1 MTPKKRTEISTVIR
15 VEEIEQRIHFIRG
28 QRVMLD
34 KDLAEL
40 YQVETFNLNK
50 AVKRNIKRFPD
61 DFMFTLS
68 REEAHTLRFQIGMSK
83 RKGSGGRRYLP
94 NVFTQEGVA
103 MLSSVLRSER
113 AVQVN
118 VSIMRAFVR
127 LRELMI
133 SNKELAAKLDMLEK
147 KYDGQFRI
155 IFQAIRKLM
164 EPPTK
169 SKSRRI
175 GFSA

>member
-1 MTPKKRTEISTVIR
+1 MSARKSVAASALIPIEVIER
-15 VEEIEQRIHFIRG
+15 RIYLIRG

-34 KDLAEL
+34 RDLAEL
-40 YQVETFNLNK
+40 YQVQTFNLNK
-50 AVKRNIKRFPD
+50 AVRRNIDRFPD

-68 REEAHTLRFQIGMSK
+68 QEEAHDLRFQIGMSK

-103 MLSSVLRSER
+103 MLSSVLRSDR

-118 VSIMRAFVR
+118 ISIMRAFVR
-127 LRELMI
+127 LRELLA
-133 SNKELAAKLDMLEK
+133 SNKELAAKLDALEK

-155 IFQAIRKLM
+155 VFQAIRKLM
-164 EPPTK
+164 EPPT
-169 SKSRRI
+169 STKSRRI
-175 GFSA
+175 GF

>member
-1 MTPKKRTEISTVIR
+1 MSTKKSAGASALIPVEVIER
-15 VEEIEQRIHFIRG
+15 RIYLIRG

-40 YQVETFNLNK
+40 YQVQTFNLNK
-50 AVKRNIKRFPD
+50 AVKRNIDRFPD

-68 REEAHTLRFQIGMSK
+68 QEEAHDLRFQIGMSK

-103 MLSSVLRSER
+103 MLSSVLRSDR

-118 VSIMRAFVR
+118 ISIMRAFVR
-127 LRELMI
+127 LRELLA
-133 SNKELAAKLDMLEK
+133 SNKELAAKLYALEK

-155 IFQAIRKLM
+155 VFQAIRKLM
-164 EPPTK
+164 EPPAST
-169 SKSRRI
+169 KSRRI
-175 GFSA
+175 GF